1 MNVEFLKIEL
11 TDIKQH
17 IENLDTDISRNV
29 LGNEEVDAQILK
41 SKEEIKR
48 LEIQIKKNE

>member
-1 MNVEFLKIEL
+1 MNVEFFKTKL

-17 IENLDTDISRNV
+17 IKNLDTDTSRNV
-29 LGNEEVDAQILK
+29 LGKVVVDAQILK